1 MLNFELARIV
11 IEERRRKTSENLR
24 QAGFR
29 VALAERIASRR
40 AGDDA
45 PGAGDPACTESGQR
59 AKPAL
64 G

>member
-1 MLNFELARIV
+1 MLNPELVRIV
-11 IEERRRKTSENLR
+11 IEERRRKTDENLR

-40 AGDDA
+40 AGDHDSA
-45 PGAGDPACTESGQR
+45 ESAQPCNESGQR
-59 AKPAL
+59 TKPAL

>member
-11 IEERRRKTSENLR
+11 IEERRRKTDESVR

-29 VALAERIASRR
+29 VALAERIASRK
-40 AGDDA
+40 AGDQA
-45 PGAGDPACTESGQR
+45 PAESGQTCTENGQQ